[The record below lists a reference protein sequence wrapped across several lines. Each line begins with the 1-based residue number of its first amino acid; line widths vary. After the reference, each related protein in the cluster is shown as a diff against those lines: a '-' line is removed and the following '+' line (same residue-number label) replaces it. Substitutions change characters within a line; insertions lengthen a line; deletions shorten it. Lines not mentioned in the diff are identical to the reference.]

1 MGSFGKQLT
10 VIWGKLGVAQKATA
24 VFLLVGLTVALA
36 VLVQV
41 SRRPSYELLYSDLD
55 EKDLGAVVGYLK
67 ESKVPYQITGGG
79 RAVMVPEGTK
89 YDMRIGMASKGVLP
103 GNRVGLELWDAPGWG
118 ASPMAEQMMKRRA
131 IQGELARTIM
141 HIEPVAWADVQI
153 AQAEQSLFA
162 EDQRPTTAAIT
173 LKMHPGR
180 TLNSIQVVG
189 ICRLVAGSVEGL
201 EAKNV
206 TVIDEQ
212 GNLLSSPRSDA
223 STAAAADAQNYRR
236 AFEDHLASKAQAML
250 DRAMGPGRSI
260 VKVSATLDMDQA
272 SETREE
278 MNPTQR
284 VAKSEKTLSKTTTSA
299 AGDGGAA
306 GGGQTEEVSEMTY
319 EVPKVVRTV
328 QTAPGKIKRLDVAVI
343 LDPATTD
350 KDGKETTL
358 SAKQLEDI
366 SMLVKRAVG
375 VDESPLRKDTFQL
388 TAMSFPKRAEVTPA
402 SAAAASAQQAAP
414 AYGQYIRYGSSLGA
428 ALLFI
433 LFAWFALKRATR
445 TAPAPAGMVPGA
457 PAHLDVELL
466 TLGGGHGGGNG
477 NGNGQ
482 AQLRNRVK
490 ELMARDPA
498 TAARLLQRWI
508 SEDDSRKGKN

>member
-1 MGSFGKQLT
+1 MGSFGKQLAA
-10 VIWGKLGVAQKATA
+10 IWGKLGVAQKATA
-24 VFLLVGLTVALA
+24 LFLLVGLAVAMA

-55 EKDLGAVVGYLK
+55 EKDLAAVVGYLK

-89 YDMRIGMASKGVLP
+89 YDMRIGMAGKGVLP

-141 HIEPVAWADVQI
+141 HIESVAWADVQV

-162 EDQRPTTAAIT
+162 EDQRVTTAAVT
-173 LKMHPGR
+173 LKMHAGR
-180 TLNSIQVVG
+180 SLTAVQIAG
-189 ICRLVAGSVEGL
+189 ICRLVASSVEGL
-201 EAKNV
+201 DPKNV
-206 TVIDEQ
+206 TIIDEQ

-223 STAAAADAQNYRR
+223 GTASASDAQSYRR

-250 DRAMGPGRSI
+250 DRAVGPGRSI
-260 VKVSATLDMDQA
+260 VKVSAALDMDQS

-278 MNPTQR
+278 MNPAQR
-284 VAKSEKTLSKTTTSA
+284 VAKSEKTLSKTSTGTPSE
-299 AGDGGAA
+299 GGAA

-328 QTAPGKIKRLDVAVI
+328 QTSPGKVKRLDVAVV
-343 LDPATTD
+343 LDPTTLD

-358 SAKQLEDI
+358 TAKQLEDLG
-366 SMLVKRAVG
+366 MLVKRAVG
-375 VDESPLRKDTFQL
+375 LDESPLRKDSFQL
-388 TAMSFPKRAEVTPA
+388 TAMAFPKRAEVTPA
-402 SAAAASAQQAAP
+402 AAAAAAVQTTSP
-414 AYGQYIRYGSSLGA
+414 YSQYIRYGSSFGA
-428 ALLFI
+428 VLIFV

-445 TAPAPAGMVPGA
+445 IAPAPASAVPGGAA
-457 PAHLDVELL
+457 PLDVELL
-466 TLGGGHGGGNG
+466 SLGGGHGNGHSNG
-477 NGNGQ
+477 NGH

-490 ELMARDPA
+490 DLMARDPA
-498 TAARLLQRWI
+498 TAARLLQHWI